1 MLSKLLRMVGV
12 MSKPVKPMLAVDA
25 DLDKVKFPVLCS
37 FKLDGIRCVITDGVV
52 MSRSGK
58 PIRNKHVQKLFGKP
72 EYNGLDGELIVG
84 DIWADDVFQKT
95 SSGVMSADGEPDV
108 KLYVFD
114 NYLYEGT
121 YLERYLKLTDAEAT
135 DWCGKGLEV
144 LTQQQVDSVEQVHE
158 IMDFIESKH
167 GEGLIL
173 RSLDGKYKHGRS
185 TVKEGYLL
193 KVKFFLDDEF
203 EVVDFEERFTNTNE
217 LELDELGY
225 AKRSSAKDG
234 LVPMDMLG
242 GLVLKYGNTTFK
254 CGTGFTEAQRK
265 EIWQNKVDFLGKLAK
280 IRYMSVGMKDLPRVP
295 SFQGWR
301 DPDDL

>member
-1 MLSKLLRMVGV
+1 MRRVKMVGIT
-12 MSKPVKPMLAVDA
+12 KAVKPMLAVDA
-25 DLDKVKFPVLCS
+25 DLDKVEFPVLCS

-58 PIRNKHVQKLFGKP
+58 PIRNKHVQELFGKP

-84 DIWADDVFQKT
+84 DIWAEDIFQKT
-95 SSGVMSADGEPDV
+95 TSGVMSADGEPDV

-114 NYLYEGT
+114 NYLYEGD
-121 YLERYLKLTDAEAT
+121 YLSRYGELELQYSNTNSITVLQQNLVHSIDDINDMLDFVERK
-135 DWCGKGLEV
+135 
-144 LTQQQVDSVEQVHE
+144 Q
-158 IMDFIESKH
+158 

-193 KVKFFLDDEF
+193 KVKFFHDDEF
-203 EVVDFEERFTNTNE
+203 EVVGFEERFTNTNE

-242 GLVLKYGNTTFK
+242 SLVLKYGDTTFK
-254 CGTGFTEAQRK
+254 CGTGFTETQRK
-265 EIWQNKVDFLGKLAK
+265 EIWQNKVDFVGKLAK
-280 IRYMSVGMKDLPRVP
+280 MRYMKVGMKDLPRVP

>member
-1 MLSKLLRMVGV
+1 
-12 MSKPVKPMLAVDA
+12 MLAVDV
-25 DLDKVKFPVLCS
+25 DLDKINFPVLCS

-84 DIWADDVFQKT
+84 DIWAEDVFQKT
-95 SSGVMSADGEPDV
+95 TSGVMSADGEPDV

-114 NYLYEGT
+114 NYLYEGD
-121 YLERYLKLTDAEAT
+121 YIDRYLKLVVIEAT
-135 DWCGKGLEV
+135 EWYGKGLEV
-144 LTQQQVDSVEQVHE
+144 LSQQQVDSVEQVHE
-158 IMDFIESKH
+158 IMSFVESKH

-173 RSLDGKYKHGRS
+173 RSLYGKYKHGRS

-193 KVKFFLDDEF
+193 KVKFFHDDEF
-203 EVVDFEERFTNTNE
+203 EVVGFEERFTNTNE

-242 GLVLKYGNTTFK
+242 SLVLKYGDTTFK

-301 DPDDL
+301 DLDDL